1 MAITQVQESARMFGG
16 ALPNTELLKGYGI
29 QGPLQ
34 WDKVEMLREERMQI
48 IFSQDVIY
56 QADLYL

>member
-1 MAITQVQESARMFGG
+1 MFGG

-48 IFSQDVIY
+48 IFSHEVIY
-56 QADLYL
+56 QDDLYL